1 MKGLQNTLHTAS
13 GVESEMPNC
22 EGPGKLPAR
31 VPALQNASKA
41 HRISC
46 PSGIAPKSPNFVH
59 VGSFALA
66 TAEI

>member
-1 MKGLQNTLHTAS
+1 MKGLQDTLHTAS

-31 VPALQNASKA
+31 VPASRNASKA
-41 HRISC
+41 PQDQLPIRHC
-46 PSGIAPKSPNFVH
+46 ESPTFVH

-66 TAEI
+66 IAEI